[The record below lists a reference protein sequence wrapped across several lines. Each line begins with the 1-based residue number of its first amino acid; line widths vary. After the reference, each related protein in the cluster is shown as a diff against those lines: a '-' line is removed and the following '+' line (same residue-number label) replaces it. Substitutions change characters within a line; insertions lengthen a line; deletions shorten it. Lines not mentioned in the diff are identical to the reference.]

1 MVGAESHGNH
11 AERALAAA
19 DDRGAARV
27 EADCEGEQRARG
39 SGEASDGSAG
49 GGWGA
54 VVFGSSPGG
63 GVSESGRGHVPR
75 AAIQPDRARGAED
88 RGRARSAADVRR
100 GGPGA
105 DRGDGPAV
113 SGSEGR
119 RDSDLVAL
127 DAGANAPTRG
137 AAARGRDDD
146 SARAARRGQLVPAD
160 ADVVPDRHGAA
171 QAQGRG
177 GPGGGSADGRK
188 KGAIDLA
195 YRLAEAAG
203 VPVWCQDEAG
213 PYQAIPQPG
222 AGWAPEGK
230 PGLRPHE
237 YIRGGTAKLLTLFRP
252 ATGEVR
258 AKGVTNA
265 PNAVLHPWLQAELTQ
280 VLATLPP
287 VTSPEDER
295 PPLARWA
302 TWLGHEPTAPLPP
315 LRLLLI
321 WDNLAG
327 HLSWSIVR
335 WLLHHGVMPLYT
347 PLGGSWLNMAESVQR
362 ILARRALDGHHPT
375 TAQQVMDWLAA
386 TVRGWNAAPTPFV
399 WGGKRHQRRWRARQ
413 CRHPPPAPA
422 PPAPLTVRTPLPITT
437 DPLVGGS
444 GAAAAGGSGSA
455 GVLGAAT

>member
-1 MVGAESHGNH
+1 MVGAERHGNH
-11 AERALAAA
+11 AEGALAAA

-27 EADCEGEQRARG
+27 EADRAGEQRARG
-39 SGEASDGSAG
+39 PGAASDGRAG
-49 GGWGA
+49 GGRRA
-54 VVFGSSPGG
+54 VVVGRSPGG
-63 GVSESGRGHVPR
+63 GISESGRGHVPGAAVQSGR
-75 AAIQPDRARGAED
+75 AWGAED

-113 SGSEGR
+113 AGSEGR
-119 RDSDLVAL
+119 WDGHLVAL

-137 AAARGRDDD
+137 AAACGRDDD

-160 ADVVPDRHGAA
+160 ADLVPDGDGAA
-171 QAQGRG
+171 QAQGRC
-177 GPGGGSADGRK
+177 GPGGRSEDGRK

-222 AGWAPEGK
+222 AGWAPAGK

-265 PNAVLHPWLQAELTQ
+265 PNAVLHPWLQAELTE

-287 VTSPEDER
+287 ITCPEEER

-302 TWLGHEPTAPLPP
+302 TWLGHEPTEPLP
-315 LRLLLI
+315 
-321 WDNLAG
+321 
-327 HLSWSIVR
+327 S
-335 WLLHHGVMPLYT
+335 
-347 PLGGSWLNMAESVQR
+347 
-362 ILARRALDGHHPT
+362 
-375 TAQQVMDWLAA
+375 
-386 TVRGWNAAPTPFV
+386 
-399 WGGKRHQRRWRARQ
+399 
-413 CRHPPPAPA
+413 
-422 PPAPLTVRTPLPITT
+422 
-437 DPLVGGS
+437 
-444 GAAAAGGSGSA
+444 
-455 GVLGAAT
+455 